1 MTSTAAAPLTALRTR
16 QGRAAP
22 SAPPDSA
29 APAVVIPTSHDIGPA
44 REEPSRGERLGAVA
58 LRVRRGMDSCS
69 NMLMALALRLR
80 PGPPGLASR
89 APPGSPPTAARL
101 AELSRVARAFDPQS
115 PAAPLE
121 EATRLARRL
130 ALELLEVRRE
140 LQQTRLQ
147 LRESHV
153 HEEHALH
160 RAFHDTLT
168 GLPNRVSFEE
178 HSRRALA
185 LHEPQAREFGLMYI
199 DLDGFKSIN
208 DDYGH
213 AVGDELLKVIG
224 ARLTAAVRAQDSISR
239 HGGDEF
245 LGLLLDVQNEQQA
258 TSIARKL
265 IDAVSAPCQL
275 GPRVLCVRPSIGIAL
290 YPRDGITVEALL
302 ESADRAMFWAKRHR
316 LGHALFRH
324 VPFPLSSCDGAGQA
338 LAEPS
343 ALESPSLPGAAEG

>member
-1 MTSTAAAPLTALRTR
+1 
-16 QGRAAP
+16 
-22 SAPPDSA
+22 
-29 APAVVIPTSHDIGPA
+29 
-44 REEPSRGERLGAVA
+44 
-58 LRVRRGMDSCS
+58 
-69 NMLMALALRLR
+69 
-80 PGPPGLASR
+80 
-89 APPGSPPTAARL
+89 
-101 AELSRVARAFDPQS
+101 
-115 PAAPLE
+115 
-121 EATRLARRL
+121 L

-153 HEEHALH
+153 HVEHALH

-324 VPFPLSSCDGAGQA
+324 VPFPQSSCDGAGQA